1 MIVDSLKNASMYYGL
16 GERIA
21 RAFQYL
27 QHTDLDAIAPGRYE
41 VNGAQVFALVQQYDS
56 KPREKG
62 MWESH
67 RQYFD
72 IQYVHEGVELMGYAD
87 LSHQAK
93 VGAYDASR
101 DFVPSEGPGEF
112 FQLRA
117 GSFALLAP
125 QDAHMPQIAHGL
137 PAPVKKIVM
146 KVAV

>member
-21 RAFQYL
+21 KGLKYL
-27 QHTDLDAIAPGRYE
+27 QTTDLDAIAPGRYE
-41 VNGAQVFALVQQYDS
+41 LEGAQLFALVQQYDS

-62 MWESH
+62 SWESH
-67 RQYFD
+67 RRYID
-72 IQYVHEGVELMGYAD
+72 IQYVHQGVELMGYAD
-87 LSHQAK
+87 MAHQQ
-93 VGAYDASR
+93 VGEYDAAR
-101 DFVPSEGPGEF
+101 DFVPSEGAGEF

-125 QDAHMPQIAHGL
+125 QDAHMPGIAL
-137 PAPVKKIVM
+137 SEPQPVKKIVM

>member
-1 MIVDSLKNASMYYGL
+1 MIVDSLKNVSMYYGI

-21 RAFQYL
+21 AGLKYL
-27 QHTDLDAIAPGRYE
+27 QNTDLDTIAPGRYE
-41 VNGAQVFALVQQYDS
+41 IDGSNLFALVQQYDS

-67 RQYFD
+67 RGYID
-72 IQYVHEGVELMGYAD
+72 IQYVHQGVELMCFAD
-87 LSHQAK
+87 LAHQQS

-112 FQLRA
+112 FLLRA

-125 QDAHMPQIAHGL
+125 QDAHMPQIVAGN
-137 PAPVKKIVM
+137 PSPVKKIVV

>member
-21 RAFQYL
+21 KAFQYL

-41 VNGAQVFALVQQYDS
+41 VDGSQIFALVQQYDS

-72 IQYVHEGVELMGYAD
+72 IQYVHQGVELMGYAD
-87 LSHQAK
+87 MAHQQ
-93 VGAYDASR
+93 VGEYDASR
-101 DFVPSEGPGEF
+101 DFVPSEGKGEF
-112 FQLRA
+112 FLLRA

-125 QDAHMPQIAHGL
+125 QDAHMPQIAAGS
-137 PAPVKKIVM
+137 PSPVKKIVM

>member
-1 MIVDSLKNASMYYGL
+1 MYYGL

-21 RAFQYL
+21 KAFQYL
-27 QHTDLDAIAPGRYE
+27 QHTDLDSIAPGRYE
-41 VNGAQVFALVQQYDS
+41 VDGSQVFALVQQYDS

-67 RQYFD
+67 RQYLD
-72 IQYVHEGVELMGYAD
+72 IQYVHQGVELMGYAD
-87 LSHQAK
+87 MAHQQ
-93 VGAYDASR
+93 VGEYDASR

-112 FQLRA
+112 FLLRA

-125 QDAHMPQIAHGL
+125 QDAHMPQIAAGN
-137 PAPVKKIVM
+137 PSPVKKIVM